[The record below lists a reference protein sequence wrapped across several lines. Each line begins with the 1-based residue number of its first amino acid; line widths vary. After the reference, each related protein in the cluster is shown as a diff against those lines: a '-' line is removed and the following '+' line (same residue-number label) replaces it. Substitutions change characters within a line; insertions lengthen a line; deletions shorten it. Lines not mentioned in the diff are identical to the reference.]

1 MNDAPVIV
9 AQLTMTTVEDS
20 IYTVTLSDLVY
31 EDVDNSS
38 SDLSILLG
46 QGEFF
51 TIDTT
56 TVSDNDFV
64 GSITVPTYLFDGQ
77 DSSEL
82 AFDLVIDV
90 LRGK

>member
-1 MNDAPVIV
+1 MTVTPVNDAPVIV

-46 QGEFF
+46 QGEFYDRYNYSF
-51 TIDTT
+51 
-56 TVSDNDFV
+56 S
-64 GSITVPTYLFDGQ
+64 
-77 DSSEL
+77 
-82 AFDLVIDV
+82 
-90 LRGK
+90 